1 MQDPGIDLRR
11 AWPVNLRRRHDGE
24 KSSWQDWCYPMSKSI
39 GFRVDPTAIHYAVV
53 EGTPEDPVLLDDGR
67 YGAPRTY
74 DEATALSWYRQ
85 RTITLLET
93 HKPDKGAI
101 KFMENV
107 AGPGRVPRI
116 TESLR
121 RRHRIE
127 GVVLQLL
134 HETRVSTLAG
144 PFATVAARLGTQSAK
159 AYLDSEEL
167 RGIDWR
173 GKPKNVK
180 EAVLAAVAA
189 ITDRE

>member
-1 MQDPGIDLRR
+1 
-11 AWPVNLRRRHDGE
+11 
-24 KSSWQDWCYPMSKSI
+24 MSKSI

-67 YGAPRTY
+67 YPAPKTY
-74 DEATALSWYRQ
+74 DEAKALSWYRQ
-85 RTITLLET
+85 RTINLLET
-93 HKPDKGAI
+93 HKPDASAI

-107 AGPGRVPRI
+107 AGRGRAPRI
-116 TESLR
+116 TDSLR

-134 HETRVSTLAG
+134 DETRVSTLTG
-144 PFATVAARLGTQSAK
+144 PFATVAASLGTRSAK
-159 AYLDSEEL
+159 AYLDKEEL

-173 GKPKNVK
+173 RKSTNVK

-189 ITDRE
+189 LSDRE